1 MKKFQLIAGL
11 LLTMM
16 VFTSCF
22 DLIEEVHYKKDGSG
36 TYKFTMDMSGLKG
49 LMAMAMASDSTGDF
63 KMDTLSAISK
73 ELSNKVQDLDGISN
87 IKEISD
93 VENFV
98 FGVEFDFKDVK
109 ALNLAMKEGFS
120 ENELGDSSA
129 DKSFFS
135 ASKKSFQ
142 RIDARGFGGML
153 DEMISG
159 SMGEE
164 GEMEMA
170 QMFLKDVSYT
180 MIYHFD
186 RKVKKISNK
195 EATVSD
201 DKKTVTLKYFLFDD
215 TRGGKN
221 NTIENTIKLK

>member
-1 MKKFQLIAGL
+1 MKKLQLITGF
-11 LLTMM
+11 LLTAM

-49 LMAMAMASDSTGDF
+49 LMELAMSADTTGEF
-63 KMDTLSAISK
+63 KMDTLSAVSK
-73 ELSNKVQDLDGISN
+73 ELSAKVRDLDGITN
-87 IKEISD
+87 IREITDS
-93 VENFV
+93 ENLV
-98 FGVEFDFKDVK
+98 FGVEFDFRDVK

-120 ENELGDSSA
+120 DDELSSTTE
-129 DKSFFS
+129 KSFFQ

-153 DEMISG
+153 DQMLSSGLGGEDEMD
-159 SMGEE
+159 
-164 GEMEMA
+164 MA

-186 RKVKKISNK
+186 RKVKKVSNNL
-195 EATVSD
+195 ATVSD

-215 TRGGKN
+215 TRGGK
-221 NTIENTIKLK
+221 TGSIENTIKLK